1 MNWLPVSL
9 LLILSLVAAE
19 KKDCEVCRG
28 LVDKFNEHLE
38 KTARQNYGG
47 GNTAWE
53 EKSLGS
59 YAKSETRLV
68 EVLEKTC
75 SSSDYKCG
83 TLLENKEEFLEDW
96 FFKKQESHPSLFS
109 YLCIKDQAVCCKKNR
124 WGKDCAECP
133 GGVDKPCSGFGTC
146 RGEGDRQG
154 EGTCNCDKGY
164 NGTTCEGCKKM
175 YIRVDDRCE
184 ECSKLCKGQCT
195 GLGPQ
200 GCVECIKGYEKKED
214 EGCTDINECER
225 DGCGDPLED
234 CMNSAGS
241 FECVCKKDY
250 HRVGGK
256 CVLEDLYAD
265 ENEDSAEDSETSAE
279 GETSVEEDT
288 PVEDESSAEVE
299 TSAAVEPPVEGDV
312 KDNGVDSD
320 KKDEL

>member
-1 MNWLPVSL
+1 MRWVPLSL
-9 LLILSLVAAE
+9 LLILSLVGPVASE

-28 LVDKFNEHLE
+28 LVEKFNEHLE

-68 EVLEKTC
+68 EIIEKTC
-75 SSSDYKCG
+75 GKKDYKCG
-83 TLLENKEEFLEDW
+83 TLLENKEEFLEEW

-109 YLCIKDQAVCCKKNR
+109 YLCVEDHPVCCEKNR

-133 GGVDKPCSGFGTC
+133 GGVDTPCSGVGTC
-146 RGEGDRQG
+146 RGEGDREG
-154 EGTCNCDKGY
+154 AGTCNCDKGY

-175 YIRVDDRCE
+175 WLRVDDRCE

-195 GLGPQ
+195 GLGPS
-200 GCVECIKGYEKKED
+200 GCVKCIKGYEFRDETDKECVDID
-214 EGCTDINECER
+214 ECTRE
-225 DGCGDPLED
+225 GCGDPLEE

-265 ENEDSAEDSETSAE
+265 ENEDSETSAE
-279 GETSVEEDT
+279 EET
-288 PVEDESSAEVE
+288 SAEVE
-299 TSAAVEPPVEGDV
+299 TSATVEPPVGEAS
-312 KDNGVDSD
+312 DSET
-320 KKDEL
+320 KDEL